1 MPFQRPTLPELI
13 ERAAVDI
20 EAQLPGVDAR
30 LRRSNL
36 GVLARVHAGAV
47 DGLYG
52 YLEWIA
58 DQLLPDTAETEHLD
72 RWAAIWNVAR
82 VAAAPGV
89 GSVTFT
95 GVDGTAIA
103 AGTVLARADG
113 VEYSTD
119 AIATIASGV
128 ATAAITASV
137 PGSTGTATA
146 GTQLRLASPVPGID
160 AAAVV
165 STGGLVQGA
174 EAESDASLRD
184 RLLDRI
190 GQPPQGGSS
199 ADYVA
204 WAREVPGVTR
214 VWVTPGELGLGTVT
228 VRFVRDD
235 DAGSIIPDAGE
246 VALVQATLDDRR
258 PVTAA
263 VTVVAPVAVAL
274 NMTIA
279 LTPNSAPVRSAVEAS
294 VRDAIARDAA
304 PGATILVSH
313 LREAIALA
321 AGETDH
327 VLSAPSA
334 NVTHAVGQMAVMGTI
349 TWA

>member
-47 DGLYG
+47 DALYG
-52 YLEWIA
+52 YLAWIA

-72 RWAAIWNVAR
+72 RWAAIWNIAR
-82 VAAAPGV
+82 VAAAPAV
-89 GSVTFT
+89 GSVTFS
-95 GVDGTAIA
+95 GVNGTAIA
-103 AGTVLARADG
+103 GGTVLTRADG
-113 VEYSTD
+113 AEYSTN
-119 AIATIASGV
+119 AIATIASGT
-128 ATAAITASV
+128 ATVAITAAV
-137 PGSTGTATA
+137 PGSIANSAA
-146 GTQLRLASPVPGID
+146 GTQLRLASPIPGID

-165 STGGLVQGA
+165 TAGGLTQGA
-174 EAESDASLRD
+174 EGETDSSLRD

-199 ADYVA
+199 ADYAA

-214 VWVTPGELGLGTVT
+214 VWVYPAELGLGTVT

-258 PVTAA
+258 PVTAQ

-274 NMTIA
+274 NLTIA
-279 LTPNSAPVRSAVEAS
+279 LTPDNATVRAAVEAS

-304 PGATILVSH
+304 PGVTILVSH

-327 VLSAPSA
+327 VLSVPSA